1 MPAYICMACGTEYPE
16 ADAPPDACRICEE
29 ERQYVPVTG
38 QKWTT
43 LNALSVT
50 HRNSFHQY
58 EPGLTGIGTEP
69 KFGIG
74 QRALLIQTEHGNI
87 LWDCVAFIDDA
98 TVNLINGLGGL
109 SAIAISHPH
118 FYTTMG
124 HWSQRF
130 GDIPIYLH
138 GDDRDWIIQP
148 NDNIE
153 FWHNE
158 THQILP
164 GATLIRCGGHFTGA
178 TVLHWSEGA
187 QGAGVICSGDT
198 LTVNM
203 DHQSLSFMRSYPNFI
218 PLNIQQIRF
227 MESALQDFEFE
238 RIYGHYF
245 DRVIGSDAKTVLN
258 KSFERYISAIAN
270 T

>member
-1 MPAYICMACGTEYPE
+1 MPAYICTACGTEHPNAE
-16 ADAPPDACRICEE
+16 AHPNSCRICEE

-43 LNALSVT
+43 LDALSVT

-69 KFGIG
+69 KFAIG
-74 QRALLIQTEHGNI
+74 QRALLLQTEHGNI
-87 LWDCVAFIDDA
+87 LWDCIAFIDEA

-109 SAIAISHPH
+109 KAIAISHPH

-124 HWSQRF
+124 HWSRRF
-130 GDIPIYLH
+130 GDVPIYLH
-138 GDDRDWIIQP
+138 HDDKDWVTQP

-153 FWHNE
+153 FWQNE
-158 THQILP
+158 THELLP
-164 GATLIRCGGHFTGA
+164 GVTLIRCGGHFTGA
-178 TVLHWSEGA
+178 SVLHWSAGAEGK
-187 QGAGVICSGDT
+187 GVVCSGDT

-203 DHQSLSFMRSYPNFI
+203 DRKSLSFMRSYPNFI
-218 PLNIQQIRF
+218 PLDTETVRRI
-227 MESALQDFEFE
+227 ESALGKFEFD

-245 DRVIGSDAKTVLN
+245 DRIVKPNAKSVLN
-258 KSFERYISAIAN
+258 MSIERYISAI
-270 T
+270 TDT